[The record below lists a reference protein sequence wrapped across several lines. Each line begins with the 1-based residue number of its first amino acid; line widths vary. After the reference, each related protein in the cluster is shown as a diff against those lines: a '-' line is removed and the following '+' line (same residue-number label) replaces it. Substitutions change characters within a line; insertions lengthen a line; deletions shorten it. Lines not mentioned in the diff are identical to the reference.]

1 LKRAWRWIAG
11 AIAALALIL
20 GIALVV
26 VDSDVGHRWV
36 ATRIATIRTANG
48 LRFAIGRI
56 DGSLYGRS
64 RLRDVRVYDLD
75 GLMLQAPEAALDWRP
90 WAWLRNRL
98 DIRALIVPQATLFH
112 APRTRAS
119 ATHGP
124 VLPDFDIRIGRLAVG
139 RILLEKPVLGSVRS
153 GRLVGRADV
162 RSGRVLVS
170 LDGIVAGTD
179 RLHAHVDAAPDADR
193 FDLSVH
199 AVGQRGGLLAR
210 AIARGRPVSVDVDG
224 DGSWS
229 RWRGRARARTGAGPA
244 LLRLADL
251 SLAADAGRYR
261 LAGRIAPAPLLT
273 GKAQRLTAPSVR
285 VRGDATLAG
294 RQLEGS
300 MQLDS
305 AALSARA
312 TGGIDLARSAWRDV
326 RIRARLL
333 RPAALFPN
341 MSGRDIAAR
350 AILDG
355 AFAAPRFDFRVAAAH
370 VAFDRTGFDSAYL
383 AGGGRLGRSPARIVA
398 RFAARQVTG
407 VGAVA
412 GGILRNLSVDGPL
425 LVTPRLLRGDVLRL
439 SSDRL
444 RGRITLALDLANGR
458 YAVGL
463 VGALGRYLI
472 PGLGIV
478 DVHSSLNVV
487 PGPGGRGTRIVGRG
501 SADVLRLDNAFFRTL
516 TDGLP
521 HLTSAIER
529 TPDGILHF
537 TDLRLTSP
545 LLTLQGAGYRR
556 RDGSFHV
563 EANGRHQRYGP
574 VVLRL
579 DGRIERP
586 TIDLQLAAPA
596 PALGLSGVRAHLDPT
611 PAGFAFIAIGGSR
624 LGGFTGN
631 GAILLP
637 KGGQAAID
645 VAALTIGATVA
656 HGRLQIVPGGFDGRL
671 AVAGGGIDGALQ
683 FRPVAGNQRIVVALD
698 AKDARIA
705 AATLRRGHLDADVVL
720 DPAGTTIDATAT
732 GQGLRQGRLV
742 LARFA
747 GTARLRGGVGTIK
760 GSLAGSRGRGF
771 DIHAAADIAPDR
783 YAITADGSVDRRPLR
798 LLSPAVLTRDGDAWQ
813 LAPTKLSFAGG
824 AASVGGR
831 FGGEAMAIDATLAAM
846 PLAIL
851 DIGYPGLGLSGQASG
866 SLRYAY
872 TAGAPPTGRADLTIR
887 GLSRAGLVLSSRPI
901 DVGLAAALSADRL
914 GVRAVMAADGR
925 TIGRA
930 QALVRPLGS
939 GDLVTRVTHAPLFAQ
954 LRYQGP
960 ADTLWRLTGVELFDL
975 SGPVAIGADLG
986 GSLVA
991 PVIRGAVQANGAR
1004 IESAT
1009 TGTVLSGVQ
1018 ASGRFAGSQLNIDR
1032 FAADA
1037 GKGGRVTGTGRFD
1050 FATGHGV
1057 GFDLRLQADHAVMIA
1072 RDDIGATVTGPL
1084 TFVSDGKG
1092 GRIAGDVVLNRSR
1105 YRLGKA
1111 SAAAALPQLNVREI
1125 NLPFGGDE
1133 DEAPS
1138 VPWTMAVKAHA
1149 PNSLMVSGLGLSSEW
1164 SADLTLGG
1172 QPNNPAIQGQATLIR
1187 GDYEFAGREFN
1198 LQRGI
1203 IRFGGEVPA
1212 NPALDIAADANT
1224 TGLNA
1229 SIRVT
1234 GTALKPEIGFTSTP
1248 ALPQDELLSRLLFG
1262 TSITNLS
1269 APEALQLAAAVAA
1282 LQNGGNGL
1290 NPINAV
1296 RRAAGLDRLR
1306 ILPADRQTGQG
1317 TSIAAGKY
1325 VTRRFYAEIVT
1336 DGQGYSATQVEFQ
1349 VTRWLSLLSSISTLG
1364 RQSVNVRVSKDY

>member
-1 LKRAWRWIAG
+1 MRRAWRWIAG
-11 AIAALALIL
+11 LLAALLLVIGVAF
-20 GIALVV
+20 VV

-36 ATRIATIRTANG
+36 ATRIGTIRTANG

-75 GLMLQAPEAALDWRP
+75 GLLVQAPEATLDWRP
-90 WAWLRNRL
+90 LAWMRNRL
-98 DIRALIVPQATLFH
+98 DIRALIVSQATMFH
-112 APRTRAS
+112 APRTRPGAKG
-119 ATHGP
+119 GP
-124 VLPDFDIRIGRLAVG
+124 VLPGFDIRIGRLAVG
-139 RILLEKPVLGSVRS
+139 RLMLAKPVLGSART
-153 GRLVGRADV
+153 GRLEGDADV
-162 RSGRVLVS
+162 RDGRVRVA
-170 LDGIVAGTD
+170 LDAAVAGTD
-179 RLHAHVDAAPDADR
+179 RLHVRIDAEPDRDR
-193 FDLSVH
+193 FDLDVK
-199 AVGQRGGLLAR
+199 AAGARAGVLAR
-210 AIARGRPVSVDVDG
+210 SLARGRAVAVAIDG
-224 DGSWS
+224 DGSWT
-229 RWRGRARARTGAGPA
+229 RWRGRAVARTAA
-244 LLRLADL
+244 AQIADL
-251 SLAADAGRYR
+251 KLAADAGRYR
-261 LAGRIAPAPLLT
+261 LGGRIAPSSLLT

-285 VRGDATLAG
+285 VAGDATLVARRLDG
-294 RQLEGS
+294 RLS
-300 MQLDS
+300 LAS
-305 AALSARA
+305 AALTANAS
-312 TGGIDLARSAWRDV
+312 GGIDLAASAWRGV

-333 RPAALFPN
+333 RPSALFPN
-341 MSGRDIAAR
+341 MSGRDIVAR

-355 AFAAPRFDFRVAAAH
+355 GFAAPRLDFRVAGAR
-370 VAFDRTGFDSAYL
+370 VAFDRTGFESVYL
-383 AGGGRLGRSPARIVA
+383 AGGGRLGARPARLVA

-407 VGAVA
+407 IGAVA

-425 LVTPRLLRGDVLRL
+425 LVTSRLLRGDALRL
-439 SSDRL
+439 RSDRL
-444 RGRITLALDLANGR
+444 QGRIMLALDLTNGR
-458 YAVGL
+458 YEVGL

-472 PGLGIV
+472 PGLGVV
-478 DVHSSLNVV
+478 DVRSSLRVV
-487 PGPGGRGTRIVGRG
+487 PGPGGHGTRVVGRG

-516 TDGLP
+516 AGGLP

-537 TDLRLTSP
+537 TDLRLSSP
-545 LLTLQGAGYRR
+545 LLQLRGTGYRR

-563 EANGRHQRYGP
+563 EASGRHQRYGP
-574 VVLRL
+574 VQLKL

-586 TIDLQLAAPA
+586 AFDLLLQSPA
-596 PALGLSGVRAHLDPT
+596 PALGLANVRAHLDPT
-611 PAGFAFIAIGGSR
+611 PDGFTFGANGGSR
-624 LGGFTGN
+624 LGAFATH

-645 VAALTIGATVA
+645 IGDLTIGATVA
-656 HGRLQIVPGGFDGRL
+656 RGRLTIVPGGFDGRL
-671 AVAGGGIDGALQ
+671 SVAGGGLDGVLH
-683 FRPVAGNQRIVVALD
+683 FRPVGDNQGIAATLD
-698 AKDARIA
+698 ARDARFA
-705 AATLRRGHLDADVVL
+705 GATLRRGHLEANLVL

-747 GTARLRGGVGTIK
+747 GNAQLRGGTGTIK
-760 GSLAGSRGRGF
+760 GTLAGSRGRGF
-771 DIHAAADIAPDR
+771 DIHLSADVAPDR
-783 YAITADGSVDRRPLR
+783 YAIAAEGSVDRRPLR
-798 LLSPAVLTRDGDAWQ
+798 LLSPAVLTRDGDAWS
-813 LAPTKLSFAGG
+813 LAPTRLSFAGG
-824 AASVGGR
+824 TASIGGR
-831 FGGEAMAIDATLAAM
+831 FAAQAITLDATLSAM

-866 SLRYAY
+866 SLRYAD
-872 TAGAPPTGRADLTIR
+872 GADGPPTGRADLTIR

-901 DVGLAAALSADRL
+901 DVGFAAALSADRL

-930 QALVRPLGS
+930 QALVKPLGS
-939 GDLVTRVTHAPLFAQ
+939 GDLLTRVTHAPLFAQ

-975 SGPVAIGADLG
+975 SGPVAIGADVG

-991 PVIRGAVQANGAR
+991 PSIRGAMQANGAR
-1004 IESAT
+1004 IESTT
-1009 TGTVLSGVQ
+1009 TGTVLTGVQ
-1018 ASGRFAGSQLNIDR
+1018 AAGRFAGSRLRIDR

-1037 GKGGRVTGTGRFD
+1037 GKGGRVTGIGSFD
-1050 FATGHGV
+1050 FGTGHGV
-1057 GFDLRLQADHAVMIA
+1057 GLDLTLQADHAVMIA

-1084 TFVSDGKG
+1084 TFTSDGRG
-1092 GRIAGDVVLNRSR
+1092 GRIAGEVVLNRSR
-1105 YRLGKA
+1105 YRLGQA
-1111 SAAAALPQLNVREI
+1111 SAAAALPQLNIREI
-1125 NLPFGGDE
+1125 NLPGGGGDE

-1138 VPWTMAVKAHA
+1138 TPWTLAIKAHA
-1149 PNSLMVSGLGLSSEW
+1149 PGSMLVSGLGLSSEW
-1164 SADLTLGG
+1164 GADLTIGG
-1172 QPNNPAIQGQATLIR
+1172 QPNNPAITGQATLIR
-1187 GDYEFAGREFN
+1187 GDYEFAGREFT